1 MKRTDEATT
10 EQVTLSN
17 MVISFSSLQFGSRQ
31 KSWESTCSAAAG
43 SVGPFFPSRYHQ
55 PTGFIKCARRECVCE
70 VKPINVR
77 QQVPATAHGITHS
90 VTHTDEHRTRN
101 THAWLSRGLQTPDS
115 STRILSADLSLK
127 SSPRWNNSESLVAPL
142 RTD

>member
-1 MKRTDEATT
+1 M
-10 EQVTLSN
+10 TLQLTSN
-17 MVISFSSLQFGSRQ
+17 TLQHGNKLLLPPVRYPDRKAENQ
-31 KSWESTCSAAAG
+31 PARLQQAG
-43 SVGPFFPSRYHQ
+43 SVGPFFPSRYRQ

-90 VTHTDEHRTRN
+90 VTHTDEHRTRH
-101 THAWLSRGLQTPDS
+101 THAWLSRGLQTSDS

-127 SSPRWNNSESLVAPL
+127 SPPRWNNSESLVAPL